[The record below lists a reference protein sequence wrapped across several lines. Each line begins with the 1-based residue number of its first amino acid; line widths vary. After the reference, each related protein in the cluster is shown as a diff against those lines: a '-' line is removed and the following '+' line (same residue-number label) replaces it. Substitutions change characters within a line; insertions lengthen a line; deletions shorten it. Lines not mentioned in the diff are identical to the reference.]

1 MKINEKMRQIIKDE
15 GRTQRWTIQE
25 MNKSNPNLNMSD
37 AKFSAAMVGKRQV
50 TGEELLAFCKAVGRS
65 PEEFMR
71 AAQQ

>member
-25 MNKSNPNLNMSD
+25 MNKNNPKLNLND
-37 AKFSAAMVGKRQV
+37 AKFSAAMLGKRQV
-50 TGEELLAFCKAVGRS
+50 TGEELIAFCKAIGRS

-71 AAQQ
+71 TAQQ